1 MMPRGEINRQVVSR
15 FFFIFARWKHGLVD
29 SAFSERFNET
39 EISVKRKRSSF
50 ANCSSDDL
58 IKCLIEFGPF
68 R

>member
-15 FFFIFARWKHGLVD
+15 FFFNFFIFPRWKNGLVD

-39 EISVKRKRSSF
+39 EISVKRKRT
-50 ANCSSDDL
+50 SSDDL